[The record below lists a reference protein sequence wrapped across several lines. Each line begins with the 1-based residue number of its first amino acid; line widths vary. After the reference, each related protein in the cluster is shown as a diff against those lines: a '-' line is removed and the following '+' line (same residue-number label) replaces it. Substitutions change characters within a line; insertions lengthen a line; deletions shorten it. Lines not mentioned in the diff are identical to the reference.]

1 MIMLL
6 KQLAQQGRTVICTI
20 HQPSAK
26 LFEKFD
32 LVYILAYGKCLYQ
45 GHSSKLVPFLNS
57 VNLPCP
63 MFHNPADY
71 GIELASGEYG
81 MDKVKT
87 LCNSI
92 ENGENLQWFENPHRV
107 MKLEQ
112 LRQRHP
118 IGDERTKTVEVSEFH
133 QLQVLLRRGFIK
145 SKRDQ
150 TLTHL
155 RIIVNVI
162 VSGLLGWVF
171 MGSGNDG
178 SRVLDNYNLLFAI
191 LMHHMMTTMM
201 LTVLTCKRQFVV
213 VFRNRTSPFHS
224 STVPSEKSVVLKESF
239 NRWYTI
245 KSYYYSLM
253 LIDLPISLISCF
265 LFSIIIYLMT
275 GWPMEWMRFTVFF
288 VISLQIVLIA
298 STVGLIIG
306 TCFNVIVSKRERL
319 EGKWDGRKTAWW
331 EGFGGRVMGEVWRKL

>member
-1 MIMLL
+1 MLL

-87 LCNSI
+87 LSNSI

-118 IGDERTKTVEVSEFH
+118 IGDERKKINEVSEFH
-133 QLQVLLRRGFIK
+133 QLKVLMQRGYIK

-155 RIIVNVI
+155 RIAVNVI
-162 VSGLLGWVF
+162 VSALLGWVF

-201 LTVLTCKRQFVV
+201 LTVLTCECALFECCATKTYRFDI
-213 VFRNRTSPFHS
+213 FL
-224 STVPSEKSVVLKESF
+224 VPSEKSVVLKESF

-253 LIDLPISLISCF
+253 LIDLPISVVSCF

-275 GWPMEWMRFTVFF
+275 GWPMEVMRFTVFF

-298 STVGLIIG
+298 STAGLIIG
-306 TCFNVIVSKRERL
+306 TCFNVIVSNR
-319 EGKWDGRKTAWW
+319 
-331 EGFGGRVMGEVWRKL
+331 

>member
-1 MIMLL
+1 MITLL

-32 LVYILAYGKCLYQ
+32 LVYVLAYGKCLYQ
-45 GHSSKLVPFLNS
+45 GHSSKLVPFLNY

-71 GIELASGEYG
+71 AIELASGEYG

-87 LCNSI
+87 LSNSI
-92 ENGENLQWFENPHRV
+92 ENGESLQWFENPHRV
-107 MKLEQ
+107 LKLEQ

-118 IGDERTKTVEVSEFH
+118 IGDERVKGDEVSEFH
-133 QLQVLLRRGFIK
+133 QLKVLMRRGVIK
-145 SKRDQ
+145 AKRDQ

-155 RIIVNVI
+155 RIAVNII

-178 SRVLDNYNLLFAI
+178 SRVLDNYNLLFTI

-201 LTVLTCKRQFVV
+201 LTILTCKFASVAFVV
-213 VFRNRTSPFHS
+213 
-224 STVPSEKSVVLKESF
+224 
-239 NRWYTI
+239 
-245 KSYYYSLM
+245 
-253 LIDLPISLISCF
+253 
-265 LFSIIIYLMT
+265 
-275 GWPMEWMRFTVFF
+275 
-288 VISLQIVLIA
+288 Q
-298 STVGLIIG
+298 
-306 TCFNVIVSKRERL
+306 
-319 EGKWDGRKTAWW
+319 
-331 EGFGGRVMGEVWRKL
+331 

>member
-1 MIMLL
+1 MILLL

-71 GIELASGEYG
+71 AIELASGEYG

-92 ENGENLQWFENPHRV
+92 ENGESIAWFENPHKV

-112 LRQRHP
+112 LRQKHP
-118 IGDERTKTVEVSEFH
+118 ISDEKRSNFSEVSEFH
-133 QLQVLLRRGFIK
+133 QLKVLMRRGVIK
-145 SKRDQ
+145 GKRDQ

-155 RIIVNVI
+155 RIAVNI
-162 VSGLLGWVF
+162 IISALLGWLF
-171 MGSGNDG
+171 IGSGNDG
-178 SRVLDNYNLLFAI
+178 SRVIDNYNLLFSI
-191 LMHHMMTTMM
+191 LMHH
-201 LTVLTCKRQFVV
+201 V
-213 VFRNRTSPFHS
+213 
-224 STVPSEKSVVLKESF
+224 
-239 NRWYTI
+239 
-245 KSYYYSLM
+245 SL
-253 LIDLPISLISCF
+253 D
-265 LFSIIIYLMT
+265 
-275 GWPMEWMRFTVFF
+275 
-288 VISLQIVLIA
+288 
-298 STVGLIIG
+298 
-306 TCFNVIVSKRERL
+306 
-319 EGKWDGRKTAWW
+319 
-331 EGFGGRVMGEVWRKL
+331 